1 VRALPAILLPL
12 LLGAC
17 ATDAGDATEDTDS
30 RPVDPDVATWVP
42 EGYLPEDPV
51 RLVYL
56 GDSISAGYG
65 ATRSSLAY
73 TSLLRKNTRWEG
85 FADEDLE
92 TSYPSIEEVVD
103 VSRGGATTDTLL
115 SQQLPLLDAELGDT
129 PAEGGTIVVFTVGG
143 NDAQAA
149 LNPLQDPAEVI
160 DAALANFEAIVDE
173 LTSPER
179 FAGPVWL
186 YATNVYEPSDG
197 TGQVDDCFFGI
208 SYETALPEL
217 DRFTEELFALG
228 ADRGVSIVDLRDHFR
243 GHGFRYAETGL
254 DVHDVEDPTLWFADD
269 CIHPNNRGHH
279 EIRRL
284 FHAAITG
291 RPLRVE
297 LPE

>member
-1 VRALPAILLPL
+1 MRAFLPL
-12 LLGAC
+12 LLAAC
-17 ATDAGDATEDTDS
+17 AATAEDDGVEDTDT
-30 RPVDPDVATWVP
+30 RPLDPDVATWEP
-42 EGYLPEDPV
+42 EGYLPVDPV

-65 ATRSSLAY
+65 ATRASLAY
-73 TSLLRKNTRWEG
+73 TALLRKNTRWEG

-92 TSYPSIEEVVD
+92 TSFPGLEEVID
-103 VSRGGATTDTLL
+103 VSRGGATTDSLL
-115 SQQLPLLDAELGDT
+115 AQQIPLLDAELGGA
-129 PAEGGTIVVFTVGG
+129 PAEGGTIVVFTIGG
-143 NDAQAA
+143 NDAQSA
-149 LNPLQDPAEVI
+149 LLPTSDPAAVI
-160 DAALANFEAIVDE
+160 DAALANFEDIVDE
-173 LTSPER
+173 LTSPDR

-208 SYETALPEL
+208 SYASALPEL
-217 DRFTEELFALG
+217 DRFTDELFALG
-228 ADRGVSIVDLRDHFR
+228 ADRGVAIVDLRAHFR
-243 GHGFRYAETGL
+243 GHGFRHAETDL
-254 DVHDVEDPTLWFADD
+254 EAYEADDPSLWFAED

-291 RPLRVE
+291 RALRVE